1 MVDTAIIK
9 LFQSTPSVWRETI
22 DFTTFKGLYG
32 ISIHSLR
39 VEGDDVT
46 YDFDKH
52 CNQFQ
57 STPSV
62 WRETAATIF
71 PSTSARTFQS
81 TPSVWRETVKEISTI
96 YQKVIS
102 IHSLRVEGDL
112 GGNS

>member
-1 MVDTAIIK
+1 M
-9 LFQSTPSVWRETI
+9 WRET
-22 DFTTFKGLYG
+22 DELE
-32 ISIHSLR
+32 R
-39 VEGDDVT
+39 VTEEE
-46 YDFDKH
+46 
-52 CNQFQ
+52 QFQ

-102 IHSLRVEGDL
+102 IHSLRVEGDDDL
-112 GGNS
+112 RKQGYKILISIHSLRVEGDCY